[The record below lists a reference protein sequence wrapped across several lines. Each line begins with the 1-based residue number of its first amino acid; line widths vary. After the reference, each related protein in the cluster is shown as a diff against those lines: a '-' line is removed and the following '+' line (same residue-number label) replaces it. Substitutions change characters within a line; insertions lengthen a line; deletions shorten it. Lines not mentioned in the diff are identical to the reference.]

1 MRKTI
6 LYRMPAGIPGEV
18 TRKEDCTIE
27 PNILGADAA
36 FGGALK
42 LSGGKVVPIESGD
55 AATDVYG
62 FLVRPYPTQGGP
74 SGLATGGKLPSGSM
88 CDVLRRGYISAALAR
103 GTAAKGG
110 KAYLR
115 VAVAEGKA
123 VGELEAVTDL
133 GVLSIAGAPVEGN
146 TGNGTIGTLSVTSK
160 AKVGA
165 HTATM
170 TATTAFTV
178 KDPDGLVM
186 GTGATGAAYSAGGVT
201 FTITVGATPMV
212 AGDAFT
218 ITVAKAADGNVELP
232 ATFMGAA
239 DADGNVELAYNL

>member
-1 MRKTI
+1 MNKTI
-6 LYRMPAGIPGEV
+6 LTRMPAGIPGEV
-18 TRKEDCTIE
+18 TRRDDCTIE

-36 FGGALK
+36 FGCALK
-42 LSGGKVVPIESGD
+42 LSDGKVVPIASGD
-55 AATDVYG
+55 AASAVYG

-103 GTAAKGG
+103 GAAAKGG

-123 VGELEAVTDL
+123 VGELEAAADV
-133 GVLSIAGAPVEGN
+133 GALSIAGAATEGN

-160 AKVGA
+160 AKVGVHIA
-165 HTATM
+165 AM
-170 TATTAFTV
+170 TAATAFTV

-186 GTGATGAAYSAGGVT
+186 GTGVAGTAFSAGGVT
-201 FTITVGATPMV
+201 FTITAGATPMV
-212 AGDAFT
+212 AGDSFA
-218 ITVAKAADGNVELP
+218 ITVTKAADGNVELP
-232 ATFMGAA
+232 ATFMGEA
-239 DADGNVELAYNL
+239 DASGNVELAYNI